1 MTVPNRETV
10 RDALVTLLSAA
21 LVGVGKPCKSVLGYP
36 AARISASPLV
46 CVSSTTATSEKIA
59 KASWGWQFQFNIEIL
74 VRWKDSSSW
83 TQANAEDKL
92 DAIWVIVGG
101 VIEANQSNAN
111 WQVLEVVEDTC
122 DLVAISGDSYRREV
136 IRINV
141 GGVRAA

>member
-36 AARISASPLV
+36 ADRISASPLV

-59 KASWGWQFQFNIEIL
+59 KASWGWQFQFNVEIL
-74 VRWKDSSSW
+74 VRWKDSGTW
-83 TQANAEDKL
+83 TQASAEDKL
-92 DAIWVIVGG
+92 DAIWVIIGG

-111 WQVLEVVEDTC
+111 WQVLEVAEDTC
-122 DLVAISGDSYRREV
+122 DMVAISGNSYRREV

>member
-21 LVGVGKPCKSVLGYP
+21 LVGTGKPCKSVLGYP
-36 AARISASPLV
+36 ADRISSSPLV

-59 KASWGWQFQFNIEIL
+59 KVSWGWQFQFNIEIL